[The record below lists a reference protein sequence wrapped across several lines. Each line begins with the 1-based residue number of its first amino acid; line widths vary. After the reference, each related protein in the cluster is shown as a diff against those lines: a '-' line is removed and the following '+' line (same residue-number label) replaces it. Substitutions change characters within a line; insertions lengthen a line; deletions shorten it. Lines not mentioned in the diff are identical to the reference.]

1 LCHGI
6 SGNAYCFLSLY
17 RGRRLWEHRR
27 VVGSRSGETMSSG
40 KKKSDEWLLWA
51 HRFARF
57 GLENANELHRV
68 PDHPHSLYEGIAGF
82 AVLLHDLGDPD
93 NSRFPCFEP

>member
-1 LCHGI
+1 
-6 SGNAYCFLSLY
+6 
-17 RGRRLWEHRR
+17 
-27 VVGSRSGETMSSG
+27 MSD
-40 KKKSDEWLLWA
+40 KADEWLRWA

-57 GLENANELHRV
+57 GLENANVLFNV

-82 AVLLHDLGDPD
+82 VMLLRDLGDPD

>member
-1 LCHGI
+1 
-6 SGNAYCFLSLY
+6 
-17 RGRRLWEHRR
+17 
-27 VVGSRSGETMSSG
+27 MSSG

-57 GLENANELHRV
+57 GLENANELCRV

-93 NSRFPCFEP
+93 NSRLPCFEP

>member
-1 LCHGI
+1 MCHGI

-27 VVGSRSGETMSSG
+27 CGSRSAETMPSG
-40 KKKSDEWLLWA
+40 KKKCDEWLLWA

-57 GLENANELHRV
+57 GLDNMNDLYRV
-68 PDHPHSLYEGIAGF
+68 PDHHHSLYEGISGF
-82 AVLLHDLGDPD
+82 VVLLHDLGDPD